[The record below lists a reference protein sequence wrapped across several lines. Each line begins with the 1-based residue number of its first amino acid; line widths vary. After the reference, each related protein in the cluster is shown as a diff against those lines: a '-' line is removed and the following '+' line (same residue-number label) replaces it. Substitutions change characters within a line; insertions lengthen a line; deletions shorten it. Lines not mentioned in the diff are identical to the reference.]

1 MSTYS
6 TNLALTLIGTGE
18 EAGTWGTT
26 TNTNLGTLLEQAI
39 SGYVTQAVTAGAD
52 TTITIPNGSTGVA
65 RNMYIELTGT
75 GGSNTNLIVPA
86 NKKLYF
92 IYNNTSSGQVTV
104 KVSGQTGVSVPNGSK
119 YLLVSNGTDIV
130 QAITT
135 NALNTS
141 SFTISQTGDNLNFIS
156 TVTCTGSISG
166 TTLTA
171 TVVTV
176 GYLIYGQTLSGT
188 GVTGGTTLGAQQTS
202 TETAAATLAYSSGG
216 ASGASSVILASVTGV
231 ALGQMISGTGVPAG
245 TYVGDI
251 NTGTNSVSLV
261 DRTGAA
267 VTFTTQASGNY
278 TFAAA
283 NGKGTY
289 TVSASQTVSSTT
301 ISLTKTIASLS
312 VAGVFTANTSLNAT
326 GIR

>member
-104 KVSGQTGVSVPNGSK
+104 KVSGQTGVSIPNGSK

-141 SFTISQTGDNLNFIS
+141 SFTISQTGDNLNFTS

-188 GVTGGTTLGAQQTS
+188 GVTAGTTLGAQQTS

-231 ALGQMISGTGVPAG
+231 SLGQMISGTGVPAG

-251 NTGTNSVSLV
+251 FGNAVYLV

-312 VAGVFTANTSLNAT
+312 VAGVFTANTSVNAT

>member
-39 SGYVTQAVTAGAD
+39 SGYVTQAVTAGTD

-141 SFTISQTGDNLNFIS
+141 SFTISQTGDNLNFTS

-188 GVTGGTTLGAQQTS
+188 GVTAGTTLGAQQTS

-251 NTGTNSVSLV
+251 VGNTVYLV

-312 VAGVFTANTSLNAT
+312 VAGVFTANTSVNAT

>member
-104 KVSGQTGVSVPNGSK
+104 KVSGQTGVSIPNGSK

-188 GVTGGTTLGAQQTS
+188 GVTAGTTLGAQQTS

-216 ASGASSVILASVTGV
+216 ASGETFFILASVTGV
-231 ALGQMISGTGVPAG
+231 SLGQMISGTGVPAG

-251 NTGTNSVSLV
+251 VGNAVYLV

-312 VAGVFTANTSLNAT
+312 VAGVFTANTSVNAT